1 MIGTA
6 HKVCKNIFS
15 AILTSATIASLSIG
29 IASATTPPPLEQTE
43 PVTFTITRTDDLKN
57 DVRVGDTLR
66 YKLTYTNNTNH
77 NVTVWPTKSNLTA
90 VAVEGNNGNCR
101 WRDLQPGKTVSCT
114 QGFHITENSDIKE
127 KGFTPSTDWKISK
140 DANGNEVISTP
151 KLIGEKVTNINP
163 VPRPRKD
170 GDPIRLATIGQ
181 TVEGLTGKPYYRIPA
196 IAEANNGWILTA
208 WDYRPNGAADA
219 PNPNSIVQRISKD
232 GGKTFEKIQ
241 IVAKGKENSNKDGLS
256 NKYGFS
262 DPSYVVDQETGNI
275 FLFFVKSYDGGVW
288 DSTASTDK
296 SDRHILDA
304 AVTCSKDNGLTWSE
318 PKVITKDITKYPK
331 NERARFATSGH
342 GIQLKYGKYKGRL
355 IQQYAI
361 VNSSNGSVQ
370 RNNEKWQAVSV
381 YSDDHGVTWKA
392 GNPVGLGKEQSH
404 MDENKVV
411 ELSDGRIMLNSRPH
425 EGGANNHR
433 IIAFSNDGGETYG
446 KAYKDETL
454 PDPGNNA
461 QITRA
466 FPDAPIGS
474 DAAKILLYSSSS
486 GSGRANGLIRVSYND
501 GESWTEEKGFKNGAM
516 AYSTIQALSQK
527 AGGGYGLLYEGD
539 NNDIMYTRISADW
552 LSIRPNITLGST
564 TKINLSTQKI
574 SLPVVN
580 PTSTKYENIKVTSIN
595 TSDFTA
601 SSDSVTIEAN
611 KTTYIPLKIEV
622 PKTAKVGD
630 KLTAKIR
637 IASANKNQDRSSTEL
652 SFETTIT
659 LNVTS
664 ETKDSSTQTDP
675 LPNNQSHT
683 DTQTGKDPETTQSE
697 KEINKNNNKQNSSTF
712 NIDKEYSQNYR
723 KDYSNTDDSRTNYHY
738 SSKAKQD
745 NYSIDN
751 ENNDKRYSKSGNA
764 LANNRGMMQKTGI
777 NTTIPYALML
787 LLIAIST
794 ALMKLKNMKY

>member
-1 MIGTA
+1 M
-6 HKVCKNIFS
+6 
-15 AILTSATIASLSIG
+15 
-29 IASATTPPPLEQTE
+29 
-43 PVTFTITRTDDLKN
+43 
-57 DVRVGDTLR
+57 
-66 YKLTYTNNTNH
+66 
-77 NVTVWPTKSNLTA
+77 
-90 VAVEGNNGNCR
+90 
-101 WRDLQPGKTVSCT
+101 
-114 QGFHITENSDIKE
+114 
-127 KGFTPSTDWKISK
+127 
-140 DANGNEVISTP
+140 
-151 KLIGEKVTNINP
+151 
-163 VPRPRKD
+163 
-170 GDPIRLATIGQ
+170 
-181 TVEGLTGKPYYRIPA
+181 
-196 IAEANNGWILTA
+196 
-208 WDYRPNGAADA
+208 
-219 PNPNSIVQRISKD
+219 
-232 GGKTFEKIQ
+232 
-241 IVAKGKENSNKDGLS
+241 
-256 NKYGFS
+256 
-262 DPSYVVDQETGNI
+262 
-275 FLFFVKSYDGGVW
+275 
-288 DSTASTDK
+288 
-296 SDRHILDA
+296 
-304 AVTCSKDNGLTWSE
+304 
-318 PKVITKDITKYPK
+318 
-331 NERARFATSGH
+331 
-342 GIQLKYGKYKGRL
+342 
-355 IQQYAI
+355 
-361 VNSSNGSVQ
+361 Q

-501 GESWTEEKGFKNGAM
+501 GENWTEEKGFKNGAM

-552 LSIRPNITLGST
+552 LSIRPNITLAST
-564 TKINLSTQKI
+564 TKINLSTKEI

-580 PTSTKYENIKVTSIN
+580 PTSTKYENIKATSIN

-601 SSDSVTIEAN
+601 SSDSITIEAN

-652 SFETTIT
+652 SFETSIT
-659 LNVTS
+659 LNVAS

-697 KEINKNNNKQNSSTF
+697 EEINKNNNKQNSSTF